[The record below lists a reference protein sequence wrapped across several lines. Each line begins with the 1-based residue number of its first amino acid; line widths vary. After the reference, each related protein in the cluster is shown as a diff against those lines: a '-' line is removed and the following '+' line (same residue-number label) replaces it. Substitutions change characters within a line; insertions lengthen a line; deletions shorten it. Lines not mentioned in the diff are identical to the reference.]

1 MERTLEYYQL
11 GLLMLRER
19 LPFLAHVDDTGVLVG
34 GYLVLAVVA
43 YLSAW
48 MFVKQKR
55 PDALDRRALFDSQTR
70 IRELSVEIQHLRA
83 EQPTAEQLGELDELR
98 RRCDEQSEALRSLQA
113 AAVDPTLVD
122 EKQAEIER
130 LQREHA
136 ARLTA
141 IGHDRKTESQQ
152 RTDEI
157 ARLKREI
164 REKEE
169 LIASLRAERDA
180 LREKLSER
188 SGNRHELDAKYTEL
202 TAKHD
207 RLVQVIADQKSQMA
221 AVVIREENAETA
233 ALHRRSAVRSAST
246 ERDDPNA
253 TLTGERKSA
262 GRESKLPLPKA
273 PAAKWTAAELED
285 LAAARAELR
294 RVEAERDQVRRQLH
308 AANLEL
314 ESLRE
319 QLREANAL
327 KAKLDQKEQQM
338 AEMLQMIKDKDQR
351 LAKVADMQEDMFET
365 DAKRVRAETKAV
377 DLQESLR
384 RTEEE
389 QQKLRNQWYHDER
402 RLNAKIR
409 SLEEIIDQFRAAHP
423 QTLFGKP
430 LGASSPTFG
439 TRDYS
444 DAPDGRDV
452 PDLWSPFNNKQ

>member
-1 MERTLEYYQL
+1 MEGMLEYFQL

-34 GYLVLAVVA
+34 GYLLLAFVA

-83 EQPTAEQLGELDELR
+83 EHPTAEQLGELDELR
-98 RRCDEQSEALRSLQA
+98 RCCDEQAEALRSLQA
-113 AAVDPTLVD
+113 AAVDPALVD

-141 IGHDRKTESQQ
+141 LGHDRKTESQQ
-152 RTDEI
+152 RTEEI

-188 SGNRHELDAKYTEL
+188 SGNRLELDAKYTEL

-246 ERDDPNA
+246 EREDPNA
-253 TLTGERKSA
+253 TLVERKSA
-262 GRESKLPLPKA
+262 SRESKLPLPKA
-273 PAAKWTAAELED
+273 PASKWTASELED
-285 LAAARAELR
+285 LAAARAEFR
-294 RVEAERDQVRRQLH
+294 CVVAERDQVRRQLH

-365 DAKRVRAETKAV
+365 DAKRVRAETKAA

-423 QTLFGKP
+423 QSLFGKP